1 MDNPLANP
9 FKSLADDAGGQPEA
23 IWKAA
28 GAGAGVLGGI
38 AARKLLD
45 GVRARTSRRGGV
57 PLNPGD
63 ERMSWPYALAWAGI
77 VGVAASLGRLL
88 AQVVV
93 ANVWKRTKRRP
104 AAAMPSPAS

>member
-9 FKSLADDAGGQPEA
+9 FRNLADRAGHRPDA
-23 IWKAA
+23 IWKGA
-28 GAGAGVLGGI
+28 GAGAGIIGAI

-45 GVRARTSRRGGV
+45 GIRMRSSERGAV

-77 VGVAASLGRLL
+77 VGVAASMGRLL
-88 AQVVV
+88 AQLIV
-93 ANVWKRTKRRP
+93 AMIWKRRRHRP
-104 AAAMPSPAS
+104 VAAMPT